1 MRACSAQQGVVTFVI
16 LEGLVLMGSDEEM
29 IDENNNNIHLNEI
42 LGHFI
47 LKIDKYMN
55 IAKLENYIHILFN
68 GTFYI

>member
-1 MRACSAQQGVVTFVI
+1 MRACSAQQGIVTLVI

-29 IDENNNNIHLNEI
+29 INKNNNNIHLNEI

-55 IAKLENYIHILFN
+55 IATLENYIHFLFN